1 MYESCRHIYL
11 SERLNDANVMSNI
24 AISGTLPIHHLLG
37 HTRVI
42 ASETNLNLHLLGTD
56 SIIIYFVVTTKSC
69 GILVAGTHF
78 GFAIPSE
85 VTFEMFS
92 STCFQVL
99 VRTDNFAIVIVLNYW
114 VY

>member
-1 MYESCRHIYL
+1 MYL
-11 SERLNDANVMSNI
+11 SEQLNDANVMSNI
-24 AISGTLPIHHLLG
+24 AISGTLPILLLG

-69 GILVAGTHF
+69 GILVAATHF

-99 VRTDNFAIVIVLNYW
+99 VRTDNFAIAIVLNYW
-114 VY
+114 VC